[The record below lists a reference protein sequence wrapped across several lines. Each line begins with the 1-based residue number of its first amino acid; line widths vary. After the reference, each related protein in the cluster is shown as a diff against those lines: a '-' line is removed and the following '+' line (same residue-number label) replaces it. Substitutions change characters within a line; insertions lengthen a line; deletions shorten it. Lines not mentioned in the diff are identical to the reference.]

1 MKEIYAV
8 VDIGTY
14 QVRAMIGQPSENG
27 RVSVLGAAAEKTQGL
42 DEKGVANIEKFSET
56 LRQALTR
63 AAQQAALQVSKVWVT
78 LSHASLR
85 GEPTQAI
92 ITFPQADH
100 EIQYADLERLRLQA
114 VQRPV
119 PEGFELIHVI
129 PQLYHLDH
137 REGIREPL
145 GMSGIRLE
153 GEYYL
158 VYAPKAL
165 LGMIRR
171 CFQRIGLEVEGFVSR
186 ALITAEAC
194 LAPEQKNMGVGLLML
209 GHHHTAVVLYN
220 EGVLRHFATFPIG
233 SYWVTQDIREM
244 IRGILPQQAED
255 LKIREGIALSSQAS
269 ESVLRFRLST
279 SPEVVQVQTRFL
291 AQVIQARLEEILL
304 YAAKE
309 IEEAGL
315 LEKLHAGLYLSGG
328 GVQMRHFPSLVE
340 YVLGQRA
347 FKVDTAMLL
356 GPGLLQQIH
365 SPAWAGAVSLLA
377 LLPVLKEYLP
387 PLPPH
392 ASSEKISSKEKVKE
406 KSVIAEKIRSFLT
419 DTFKIPKDLVE

>member
-1 MKEIYAV
+1 MREIYAI
-8 VDIGTY
+8 VDVGTY
-14 QVRAMIGQPSENG
+14 QVRAVVGQPGEPG
-27 RVSVLGAAAEKTQGL
+27 RVSVLGAASERTQGL

-56 LRQALTR
+56 LRQVLTR

-85 GEPTQAI
+85 GESTQAI
-92 ITFPQADH
+92 ITFPQTDH
-100 EIQYADLERLRLQA
+100 EIQYADLERLRWQA

-137 REGIREPL
+137 REGIRDPL

-153 GEYYL
+153 GQYYL

-171 CFQRIGLEVEGFVSR
+171 CFERIGVEVEGFVSR
-186 ALITAEAC
+186 ALVTAEAC
-194 LAPEQKNMGVGLLML
+194 LTPEQKSMGAGLLMV
-209 GHHHTAVVLYN
+209 GHHHTAVVLYH
-220 EGVLRHFATFPIG
+220 EGILKHFVILPMG

-255 LKIREGIALSSQAS
+255 LKIKEGIALAAQAP

-279 SPEVVQVQTRFL
+279 SMEVVEVQMRFL
-291 AQVIQARLEEILL
+291 SQIIQARFEEILV

-328 GVQMRHFPSLVE
+328 GVQMRYFPSLVE

-347 FKVDTAMLL
+347 FYVDTKALL
-356 GPGLLQQIH
+356 GPGLRREIH
-365 SPAWAGAVSLLA
+365 EPAWAGAVSLLA
-377 LLPVLKEYLP
+377 LLPTLKEYLP
-387 PLPPH
+387 PLPPE
-392 ASSEKISSKEKVKE
+392 ASTERKKAREKNKE
-406 KSVIAEKIRSFLT
+406 KSLFVEKIRSLLSE
-419 DTFKIPKDLVE
+419 TFKIPKELIE